1 MNKKELNSIQRSW
14 IRLYTG
20 THMELKT
27 TEQPEVNPSRLTV
40 LLNLMQ
46 RGDSDAAER
55 AVRLVYGEL
64 HRIAA
69 NRLAHERPGHSLQAT
84 ALINE
89 AYLRLMGAD
98 PLPISSRRHFLALAS
113 EQMRRILVDH
123 ARSEHAGK
131 RGGDAVRVC
140 LDDVQIGAAEQSVDV
155 LSLNEA
161 LNDLQQLDPRA
172 AQVVVFRYFGGHTE
186 AEVAELLDVS
196 LITVRR
202 DWEFAR
208 SWLYNRLSGT
218 SK

>member
-1 MNKKELNSIQRSW
+1 
-14 IRLYTG
+14 
-20 THMELKT
+20 MELKT

-172 AQVVVFRYFGGHTE
+172 AQVVVFRYFGGGGC
-186 AEVAELLDVS
+186 
-196 LITVRR
+196 
-202 DWEFAR
+202 
-208 SWLYNRLSGT
+208 GT
-218 SK
+218 SGCFFDNGSPRLGVRSFLVVQPPERHFEVSNMATCPES